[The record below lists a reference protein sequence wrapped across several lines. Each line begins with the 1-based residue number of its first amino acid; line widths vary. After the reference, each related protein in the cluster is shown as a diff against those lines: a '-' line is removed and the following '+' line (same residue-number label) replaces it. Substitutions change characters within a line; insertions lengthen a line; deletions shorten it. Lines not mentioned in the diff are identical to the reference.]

1 MKTLTK
7 IISAALVLATA
18 ASASNLNFNNL
29 TKNLSVGVEKGLMDK
44 QHITAVNVSKS
55 FFDYATLNIDI
66 SNKTYKDYSLSLNLY
81 SIPIQNNGKIAISG
95 IYGYETF
102 NARYTQTLTQQNQD
116 QEITTK
122 KDIDTKKHQ
131 IYLGLSGTYIVTK
144 NLSLYNEFDLGTRT
158 ATLKLGMQH
167 YFTNHVS
174 VGAEISKRWHIDSTK
189 YDDTNNILF
198 NVSYTF

>member
-7 IISAALVLATA
+7 ILSVAAILASF

-29 TKNLSVGVEKGLMDK
+29 TKNLSIGVEKGLMDK
-44 QHITAVNVSKS
+44 QHITALSVSKS
-55 FFDYATLNIDI
+55 LFDYATLNIDI
-66 SNKTYKDYSLSLNLY
+66 SNKTYKDYSLSLSLY
-81 SIPIQNNGKIAISG
+81 SIPIQNNGKIAVSG

-102 NARYTQTLTQQNQD
+102 NARYTQTLIQQNQD
-116 QEITTK
+116 QEITTTEK
-122 KDIDTKKHQ
+122 KDTKKHQ
-131 IYLGLSGTYIVTK
+131 IYLGLSGTYIITK
-144 NLSLYNEFDLGTRT
+144 NLTLYNELDLGTRT

-174 VGAEISKRWHIDSTK
+174 VGAEISKRWHIDNSK

>member
-7 IISAALVLATA
+7 ILSAGLVLATA

-29 TKNLSVGVEKGLMDK
+29 TKDLNIGIEKGLMDK
-44 QHITAVNVSKS
+44 QHITALSVSKS
-55 FFDYATLNIDI
+55 LFDYATLNLNI

-81 SIPIQNNGKIAISG
+81 SIPAENGGKISVSG

-102 NARYTQTLTQQNQD
+102 NARYTDTITQQNQD
-116 QEITTK
+116 QETTTTEK
-122 KDIDTKKHQ
+122 KDTKKHQ

-174 VGAEISKRWHIDSTK
+174 IGAEISKRWHIDDSK

-198 NVSYTF
+198 NISYTF

>member
-7 IISAALVLATA
+7 ILSVAAILASF

-29 TKNLSVGVEKGLMDK
+29 TKNLSIGVEKGLMDK
-44 QHITAVNVSKS
+44 QHITALSVSKS
-55 FFDYATLNIDI
+55 LFDYATLNIDI

-81 SIPIQNNGKIAISG
+81 SIPIKNSGKIAVSG

-102 NARYTQTLTQQNQD
+102 NARYTQTLIQQNQD

-131 IYLGLSGTYIVTK
+131 IYLGLSGTFIITK
-144 NLSLYNEFDLGTRT
+144 NLSLYNELDLGTRT

-167 YFTNHVS
+167 YFTKNIS
-174 VGAEISKRWHIDSTK
+174 AGAEISRRWHIDSTK